1 MRYSSQVTTVWLA
14 SLAFV
19 VCAIQVDHNL
29 INPLLLNHRHILR
42 RKTEHIGN
50 DSHWNYTTERE
61 RRGKLLTWP
70 TSAGAIVELICS
82 TACETPVLRRL
93 LGLLSCNIMSKSCTV
108 DNKTHAIFLVF
119 KKKTCKMS
127 LLIDEFLI
135 KKQNYSYLTFPQFYS
150 GLVDHAI
157 RTEHALLSIRHAHHN
172 WLAKALSIC
181 WCD

>member
-1 MRYSSQVTTVWLA
+1 
-14 SLAFV
+14 
-19 VCAIQVDHNL
+19 
-29 INPLLLNHRHILR
+29 
-42 RKTEHIGN
+42 
-50 DSHWNYTTERE
+50 
-61 RRGKLLTWP
+61 
-70 TSAGAIVELICS
+70 
-82 TACETPVLRRL
+82 
-93 LGLLSCNIMSKSCTV
+93 
-108 DNKTHAIFLVF
+108 
-119 KKKTCKMS
+119 MS